1 MGARTLQGK
10 EKLWENLL
18 AYCEVQGISNVSQ
31 NDVMRLQPF
40 AVCTAAT
47 LISFSSPLSPVT
59 IDRAGDSS
67 LELGRQSRVSG
78 DGSPPVGTRG
88 KAPVGGVGRSPPE
101 AEARLWNCTTIF
113 VSVLLCVTQLKKT
126 LVIDDEISRALLI
139 ICTRSWGGIYYFMP
153 FRFSIWDG
161 SYQPCP

>member
-47 LISFSSPLSPVT
+47 LISFSSPLSPVM

-78 DGSPPVGTRG
+78 DGSPPVGSRG

-101 AEARLWNCTTIF
+101 AEARL
-113 VSVLLCVTQLKKT
+113 
-126 LVIDDEISRALLI
+126 
-139 ICTRSWGGIYYFMP
+139 
-153 FRFSIWDG
+153 
-161 SYQPCP
+161 